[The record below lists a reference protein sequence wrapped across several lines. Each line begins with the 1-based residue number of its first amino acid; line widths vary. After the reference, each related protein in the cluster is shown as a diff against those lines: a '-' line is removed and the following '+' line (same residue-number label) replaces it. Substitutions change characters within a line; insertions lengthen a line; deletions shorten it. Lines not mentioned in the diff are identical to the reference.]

1 MKKQELKSVLMLL
14 LTAAIWGFAFVAQRV
29 GMQHVGAFTFN
40 GIRFAL
46 GSLSLLPVIYFFDKK
61 SKENNPEKNKEKENV
76 KLTIKSGIVAGSVL
90 FIAAS
95 LQQVGL
101 IYTTAGKAGFIT
113 SLYIVLVPI
122 LGIFLK
128 QKTHFTTWI
137 GALTAVIG
145 LYFLS
150 VNESFTIEFGD
161 LLEIIGAFFW
171 AAHIQL
177 IDKYVKNIDAVK
189 LSSVQFASC
198 AILSIIT
205 AFIFEDINFS
215 GITNAAIPILY
226 GGIMSAGVAYTLQ
239 AIGQK
244 HAKPSHAAIAL
255 SMEALFAAIGGIW
268 LLSER
273 LPLRGYVGCAL
284 MLTGMLIAQSE
295 NLKNSKADAS
305 Q

>member
-1 MKKQELKSVLMLL
+1 MKNKEVKAVLILL

-40 GIRFAL
+40 GVRFAL
-46 GSLSLLPVIYFFDKK
+46 GSVSLLPVIYFFGRKTT
-61 SKENNPEKNKEKENV
+61 ENIGQVEEATLKATV
-76 KLTIKSGIVAGSVL
+76 KSGVMAGSVL

-128 QKTHFTTWI
+128 QKTHATTWL

-150 VNESFTIEFGD
+150 INESFTIEFGD

-171 AAHIQL
+171 AGHIQL
-177 IDKYVKNIDAVK
+177 IDRFVKNVDAIK
-189 LSSVQFASC
+189 LSSIQFATCSV
-198 AILSIIT
+198 LSMIV
-205 AFIFEDINFS
+205 AFIFEDVS
-215 GITNAAIPILY
+215 LVGLSNAIVPILY

-239 AIGQK
+239 AVGQK

-255 SMEALFAAIGGIW
+255 SMESVFAAIGG
-268 LLSER
+268 LLLLNEI
-273 LPLRGYVGCAL
+273 LPARGYLGCAL
-284 MLTGMLIAQSE
+284 MLVGMLIAQSE
-295 NLKNSKADAS
+295 NFKKDKSLA
-305 Q
+305 

>member
-1 MKKQELKSVLMLL
+1 MKNKEVKSVLILL

-40 GIRFAL
+40 GVRFAL
-46 GSLSLLPVIYFFDKK
+46 GSMSLLPVIYFFGKK
-61 SKENNPEKNKEKENV
+61 STEPIEKVEEADFKTTV
-76 KLTIKSGIVAGSVL
+76 KSGIMAGSVL

-128 QKTHFTTWI
+128 QKTHVTTWL

-150 VNESFTIEFGD
+150 INENFTIEFGD
-161 LLEIIGAFFW
+161 LLEIIGALFW
-171 AAHIQL
+171 AVHIQL
-177 IDKYVKNIDAVK
+177 IDRFVKNVDAIK
-189 LSSVQFASC
+189 LSSIQFATCSV
-198 AILSIIT
+198 LSLIV
-205 AFIFEDINFS
+205 AFIFEDVNLGGLSSAI
-215 GITNAAIPILY
+215 IPILY

-239 AIGQK
+239 AVGQK

-255 SMEALFAAIGGIW
+255 SMESVFAAVGG
-268 LLSER
+268 LLLLEEI
-273 LPLRGYVGCAL
+273 LPARGYLGCAL
-284 MLTGMLIAQSE
+284 MLLGMLIAQSE
-295 NLKNSKADAS
+295 NFKKDKSLA
-305 Q
+305 